1 MSQKIFRNTAL
12 ERLSTPER
20 LDELIKVTHPR
31 SWILLLAFAL
41 IIGTAIFWSIEG
53 TIKTRVSGQGM
64 LLGSGVFDVVPV
76 STGQI
81 TKLHIKTGDLIKEGD
96 EVAEIAKPE
105 LQQQIT
111 EAQADLAELRVQY
124 KQLSSFGSRDIELQ
138 SDLIEQQ
145 KTTLALEIATA
156 QNNQQ
161 LLQKQVEIEAQLV
174 EEGLSTRLQLDK
186 YKQELDAAKNEIER
200 LKSSQK
206 RLSTRENTLEFGNEQ
221 QLTLSQQR
229 INDQTRLIERLE
241 EQYET
246 QTKVLSPYS
255 GKVLEILVDMG
266 DVITPGV
273 PMLRLDNLEQDED
286 DNQIRCILYLNSQDG
301 KKVKKDMEVLIA
313 PATIKP
319 AEYGYMKGKVTFVS
333 EYPSTPQAMQQVLKN
348 EQLVKIL
355 TAGGAPFKVEVVLEK
370 DPNTVSGFSWTSK
383 GPPIEVNAGT
393 PCIARITTLQQKP
406 LALLIPALK
415 QLFEN

>member
-20 LDELIKVTHPR
+20 LDELIKVTNPR
-31 SWILLLAFAL
+31 SWMLLLGFAL
-41 IIGTAIFWSIEG
+41 IIGTAIFWSLEG

-64 LLGSGVFDVVPV
+64 LLGSGVFDVVPI

-81 TKLHIKTGDLIKEGD
+81 TQLHIKTGDTIKEGD
-96 EVAEIAKPE
+96 VVAEISKPE

-111 EAQADLAELRVQY
+111 EAQADLAELQVQY

-145 KTTLALEIATA
+145 KATIDLEIIAA
-156 QNNQQ
+156 QKEQQ
-161 LLQKQVEIEAQLV
+161 FLQKQVETQQQLV
-174 EEGLSTRLQLDK
+174 EEGLSTPIELEK
-186 YKQELDAAKNEIER
+186 TKQELTAAKNEIER

-221 QLTLSQQR
+221 QLTLAQQR
-229 INDQTRLIERLE
+229 ISDQKRLIERLE
-241 EQYET
+241 EQYEN
-246 QTKVLSPYS
+246 QTKVLSTYS
-255 GKVLEILVDMG
+255 GKVLEVLVDMG
-266 DVITPGV
+266 DVINPGV
-273 PMLRLDNLEQDED
+273 PMLRLDILEEEKED
-286 DNQIRCILYLNSQDG
+286 KKIRCVLYLNSQDG
-301 KKVKKDMEVLIA
+301 KKVQKDMEVLIA
-313 PATIKP
+313 PATVKP
-319 AEYGYMKGKVTFVS
+319 AEYGYMKGKVTFIS

-355 TAGGAPFKVEVVLEK
+355 TAGGAPFKVEVELEK
-370 DPNTVSGFSWTSK
+370 DASTESGFAWTSK

-393 PCIARITTLQQKP
+393 PCMARITTLQQKP
-406 LALLIPALK
+406 IALLIPALK